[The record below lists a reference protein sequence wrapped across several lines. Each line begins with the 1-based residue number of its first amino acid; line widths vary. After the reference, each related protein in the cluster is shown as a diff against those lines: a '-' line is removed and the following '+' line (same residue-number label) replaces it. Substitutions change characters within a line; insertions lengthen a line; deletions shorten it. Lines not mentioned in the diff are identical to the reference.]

1 MAEGLIESIE
11 HYRRVIAGLEEADLD
26 GRDYESVYEGDPADL
41 PEGMPTSFMVPWQ
54 KIPVVLPALRENLA
68 FLEDLLTGLSQMAEG
83 RGSRVRWRDV
93 RGELDSGPG
102 T

>member
-11 HYRRVIAGLEEADLD
+11 HYRRVITGLEEADLD

-41 PEGMPTSFMVPWQ
+41 PEGMPTSFMVPWR
-54 KIPVVLPALRENLA
+54 KIPTVLPALRENLA
-68 FLEDLLTGLSQMAEG
+68 FLESLLEGLQDMAAGHIVPWEP
-83 RGSRVRWRDV
+83 